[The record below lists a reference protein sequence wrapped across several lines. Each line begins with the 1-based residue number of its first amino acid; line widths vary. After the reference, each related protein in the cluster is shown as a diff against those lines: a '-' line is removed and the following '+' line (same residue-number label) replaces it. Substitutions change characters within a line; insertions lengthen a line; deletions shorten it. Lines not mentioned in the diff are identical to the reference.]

1 MTISL
6 AAYAFTIII
15 AGFIGYVSNPI
26 LEDLFEHKNSADGRA
41 STLRG
46 KE

>member
-15 AGFIGYVSNPI
+15 AGFIGYALNPI
-26 LEDLFEHKNSADGRA
+26 LEDLFEHKNSADGRT